1 MDTWGETLEVDWD
14 KSSLDFSKVAPPP
27 KAPYFPFIS
36 VNIDLSEI
44 SEDPCA
50 FSSSVLNPRTLTT
63 LHQLHPAFD
72 QHSIFFFFFIRFF
85 SPPILWWR
93 RCSTTE
99 RPEKPDTFMALDMGT
114 AIAAGAPKIRNCEF
128 PFKTCADWDGKDGPC
143 NEVQGQIDNP
153 GGERSSIWWSIASE
167 IRRSK
172 SAQQSCVVGPAWR
185 RLQRDFLPC
194 KPEHLIVL
202 HPHLGSFISLY
213 RIIGSHVE
221 KYLSPCEWSDLSPW
235 IRGLANAGI
244 FFQDAGVRQPA
255 RRLLPGPS
263 ACPLLLAG
271 WCPFLKTLLN
281 FNFKV

>member
-99 RPEKPDTFMALDMGT
+99 RPENPDTFMALDMGT
-114 AIAAGAPKIRNCEF
+114 AIAAGAPKIRNCAF
-128 PFKTCADWDGKDGPC
+128 PFKTCADWDGKDCPC

-167 IRRSK
+167 IRCSK
-172 SAQQSCVVGPAWR
+172 SAQQSCVVGPAR
-185 RLQRDFLPC
+185 RRRQRDFLPC
-194 KPEHLIVL
+194 KPEPLIAL

-213 RIIGSHVE
+213 QIMESHVE
-221 KYLSPCEWSDLSPW
+221 YSPMTVRVIWPITVDPW
-235 IRGLANAGI
+235 AGER
-244 FFQDAGVRQPA
+244 FFRCRVRQPA

-263 ACPLLLAG
+263 TCPLFLAG
-271 WCPFLKTLLN
+271 WCPFLKTL
-281 FNFKV
+281 FNFSFKV